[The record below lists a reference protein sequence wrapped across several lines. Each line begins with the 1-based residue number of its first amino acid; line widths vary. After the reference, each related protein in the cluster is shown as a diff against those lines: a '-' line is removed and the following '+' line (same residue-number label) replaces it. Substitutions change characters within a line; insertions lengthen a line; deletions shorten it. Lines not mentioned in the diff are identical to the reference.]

1 MTMQIAMNIHVLSG
15 ETQEAAATR
24 AVKEEYGESA
34 SATIV
39 EWPGL
44 GFETETGVAYFD
56 VLLEAE
62 GISEDS
68 DSIPE
73 DAVFITRDVHVRPG
87 ETKEEAV
94 TRTVKEE
101 FGESASATIVEW
113 AAFGIEV
120 VEGGSVHFGAEL
132 AVVGVPEDVTEG

>member
-1 MTMQIAMNIHVLSG
+1 MQITMNIHVLSG
-15 ETQEAAATR
+15 ETHEDAATR
-24 AVKEEYGESA
+24 AVKKEYGETA

-44 GFETETGVAYFD
+44 GFEAENGMAYFG

-62 GISEDS
+62 GIPEDS

-73 DAVFITRDVHVRPG
+73 DAVCITRNVHVQPG

-101 FGESASATIVEW
+101 FGDAASATIVEW

-120 VEGGSVHFGAEL
+120 AEGGSVHFGAEL